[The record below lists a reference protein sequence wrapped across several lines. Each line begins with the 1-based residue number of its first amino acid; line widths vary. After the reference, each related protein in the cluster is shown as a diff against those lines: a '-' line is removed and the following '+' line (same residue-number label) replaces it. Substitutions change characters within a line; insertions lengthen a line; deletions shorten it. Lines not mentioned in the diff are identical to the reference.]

1 MKPPPYCS
9 SLQNGGGFLR
19 LGCACFCAWIW
30 DAEPDALAGFG
41 VRSLGSV
48 VLAEIRREAHRSQ
61 WVGAGGNS
69 RGFTGQRGRGS
80 APSAA
85 P

>member
-9 SLQNGGGFLR
+9 SLQDGGGFLC
-19 LGCACFCAWIW
+19 LGF
-30 DAEPDALAGFG
+30 FG
-41 VRSLGSV
+41 ECGSALGSAFG
-48 VLAEIRREAHRSQ
+48 AEVCRMRSH
-61 WVGAGGNS
+61 GLGGG
-69 RGFTGQRGRGS
+69 RGFTGARRRGS